1 MRPENMYMMSSI
13 VIIISVLCMIFNFLL
28 MPLNINFIRVLGVI
42 MIIDIIALIYST
54 VQLKKK

>member
-28 MPLNINFIRVLGVI
+28 MPLNVYFIRILGVI
-42 MIIDIIALIYST
+42 MIIDIIALTYST
-54 VQLKKK
+54 AQLKKK